1 MNSLRSQTL
10 KQIFNVQNV
19 TLTLDAIVMEDV
31 AEELNSLAQ
40 RLGWKYS
47 MEGLQQ
53 ITRVIGSLELLGN
66 PSSFLT
72 DIRGGV
78 KTFFREPRRGTL
90 KGVVKGTGGLVGGVA
105 GGAVGTAFNM
115 VAAGNKGFM
124 TMYTTFSGD
133 AQFTH
138 KMRLQQQQT
147 CDCSLQGRQMSR
159 RRQRRS

>member
-78 KTFFREPRRGTL
+78 KTF
-90 KGVVKGTGGLVGGVA
+90 
-105 GGAVGTAFNM
+105 
-115 VAAGNKGFM
+115 
-124 TMYTTFSGD
+124 
-133 AQFTH
+133 
-138 KMRLQQQQT
+138 
-147 CDCSLQGRQMSR
+147 
-159 RRQRRS
+159 